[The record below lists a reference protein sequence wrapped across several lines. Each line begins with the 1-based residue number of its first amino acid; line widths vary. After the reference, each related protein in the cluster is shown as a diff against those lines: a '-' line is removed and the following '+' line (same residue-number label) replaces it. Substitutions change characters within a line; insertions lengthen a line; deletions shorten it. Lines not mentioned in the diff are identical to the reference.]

1 MSGDPETPKVSRYR
15 TLQGPLARLGEVMLI
30 APLLI
35 GSLWAL
41 QVQNWVGLLLF
52 KEQFLAIM
60 LGLALMATFLLV
72 KPRPGSNPT
81 GVAWFDWI
89 LIVASGVCM
98 GYVLINYNAIVHDLA
113 SLAPER
119 IILGGVSILLVFEA
133 TRRLVGWTLIWVAL
147 FFLVYAAFGHL
158 MPGIFAV
165 PSSSFERIAVY
176 SYLDNGALLGVP
188 IDVAASTIVT
198 FILFGGVLQ
207 AVKGD
212 TFITDLALVA
222 MGRYRGGPAK
232 VSVVASTLFGT
243 VSGSAVSNVA
253 VVGPISIPMM
263 TKAGYPPHQAAA
275 VEAVSSTG
283 GQIMPPVMGITAFLM
298 ADFLGVPYAD
308 IVLAALIPALLY
320 YAAVFFQVDLEA
332 GKRGLKGLALADL
345 PKLLPTLK
353 EGVVFVIPLCVLIY
367 GVMIAYWSP
376 GLAGLA
382 AAGAALVVGCLRA
395 RNRPTLVGLWAM
407 ALRTGHT
414 VLDILV
420 MTAVAGLVIGAL
432 QLSGLSFSMSFILVE
447 LAGNNVVLIL
457 VITAFVCIILGMALP
472 TAVIYT
478 MLAVLVAPALTQ
490 LGVDQMAAHFFIF
503 YMGMLSMITPPV
515 CFATFTAASI
525 ARSGFWITSFSGM
538 RFGIVAYIL
547 PFFFPFSLGLLMQ
560 GGFWDVSLSVGTAL
574 IGTWA
579 LACGLVGYFTRPLSI
594 PARII
599 LMICAL
605 GVMPSPTLG
614 QSMLI
619 LNLGCLGVIG
629 ALFAFEWFAARR
641 AGPQVT
647 EAIR

>member
-1 MSGDPETPKVSRYR
+1 MGDPETPRESRYR
-15 TLQGPLARLGEVMLI
+15 ALTGPLAKVGEIMLVGPI
-30 APLLI
+30 LI

-60 LGLALMATFLLV
+60 LGLALAATFLLV
-72 KPRPGSNPT
+72 KPHAKADPT
-81 GVAWFDWI
+81 RVAWYDW
-89 LIVASGVCM
+89 VAIAASIACM
-98 GYVLINYNAIVHDLA
+98 GYVLVNYNLIVHDLA

-119 IILGGVSILLVFEA
+119 IAFGAIAILLVFEA

-147 FFLVYAAFGHL
+147 FFLAYAAFGHL

-222 MGRYRGGPAK
+222 MGRHRGGPAK

-263 TKAGYPPHQAAA
+263 TKAGYPSHQAAA
-275 VEAVSSTG
+275 IEAVSSTG

-308 IVLAALIPALLY
+308 IVLAALVPALLY

-332 GKRGLKGLALADL
+332 GKRGLKGLPVADL

-353 EGVVFVIPLCVLIY
+353 EGIVFVIPLCVLIY

-382 AAGAALVVGCLRA
+382 AAGAALLVGSIRA
-395 RNRPTLVGLWAM
+395 RNRPTLARLWAM

-420 MTAVAGLVIGAL
+420 MTAIAGLVIGAL
-432 QLSGLSFSMSFILVE
+432 QLSGLSFSMSYILVE

-457 VITAFVCIILGMALP
+457 VITAFVCVILGMALP

-490 LGVDQMAAHFFIF
+490 LGVDQMASHFFIF

-525 ARSGFWITSFSGM
+525 ARSGFWKTSFSGM
-538 RFGIVAYIL
+538 RFGIVAYVL

-560 GGFWDVSLSVGTAL
+560 GSAWEVFLSVGTAL

-579 LACGLVGYFTRPLSI
+579 IATGLVGYFLRPLNVVSRGLLI
-594 PARII
+594 V
-599 LMICAL
+599 CAL

-614 QSMLI
+614 ETMLI
-619 LNLGCLGVIG
+619 LNLVCLAVIG
-629 ALFAFEWFAARR
+629 ALFAFEWFATRR
-641 AGPQVT
+641 GRPVS
-647 EAIR
+647 EAI